1 MKAMNT
7 NKNNA
12 SSLRE
17 GQGWAFLKPYPTP
30 VTRVIELDNT
40 QMLAA
45 SVRGNSGMKW
55 TDDDIEYDR

>member
-12 SSLRE
+12 PSLRE
-17 GQGWAFLKPYPTP
+17 GTGVGSFRAYPTP

-40 QMLAA
+40 HMLAG